1 MKPNSC
7 WQDPTTSLLV
17 MLKFI
22 ISPTANSFV
31 GQMVG
36 SIEIVCLISVT

>member
-1 MKPNSC
+1 MRPNSC

-22 ISPTANSFV
+22 ILPTASSV
-31 GQMVG
+31 IGQMVCRNA
-36 SIEIVCLISVT
+36 VYT